1 MISINDLKALR
12 DNDGMTLKNGEK
24 INYSTGFQVADH
36 GFELRDAEDAYKAI
50 KNMDGNCGV
59 WYSDGIYYI
68 DHSFRVKSLKRA
80 IAIGRAHKQISIFG
94 WKKKNLIFC

>member
-36 GFELRDAEDAYKAI
+36 GFELKDAEEAYNAI

-68 DHSFRVKSLKRA
+68 DHSFRIKSLKRA
-80 IAIGRAHKQISIFG
+80 LAIGRAHKQISIFG

>member
-1 MISINDLKALR
+1 MISINDLKTLR

-36 GFELRDAEDAYKAI
+36 GFELKDVEEAYNAI
-50 KNMDGNCGV
+50 KDMDGNCGV

-80 IAIGRAHKQISIFG
+80 LAIGRAYKQISIFG

>member
-12 DNDGMTLKNGEK
+12 DNGGMTLKNGEK

-36 GFELRDAEDAYKAI
+36 GFELKDAEEAYKAI
-50 KNMDGNCGV
+50 KDMDGNCGV

-80 IAIGRAHKQISIFG
+80 LAIGRAHKQISIFG

>member
-12 DNDGMTLKNGEK
+12 NNDGMTLKNGEK

-36 GFELRDAEDAYKAI
+36 GFELKDAEEAYKTI
-50 KNMDGNCGV
+50 KDMDGNCGV

-80 IAIGRAHKQISIFG
+80 LAIGRAHKQISIFG

>member
-1 MISINDLKALR
+1 MISINDLKTLR

-36 GFELRDAEDAYKAI
+36 GFEMKEVEEAYKAI
-50 KNMDGNCGV
+50 KDMDGNCGV

-68 DHSFRVKSLKRA
+68 DHSFRVKTLKRA
-80 IAIGRAHKQISIFG
+80 LAIGRAHKQISIFG

>member
-12 DNDGMTLKNGEK
+12 DNDGMTLKKGEK

-36 GFELRDAEDAYKAI
+36 GFELKDAEEAYKAI
-50 KNMDGNCGV
+50 KDMDGNCGV

-80 IAIGRAHKQISIFG
+80 LAIGRAHKQISIFG

>member
-1 MISINDLKALR
+1 MISINDLKTLR
-12 DNDGMTLKNGEK
+12 DNDGMTLKKGEK

-36 GFELRDAEDAYKAI
+36 GFELKDAEEAYKAI
-50 KNMDGNCGV
+50 KDMDGNCGV
-59 WYSDGIYYI
+59 WYSDGIYYV

-80 IAIGRAHKQISIFG
+80 LAIGRAHKQISIFG